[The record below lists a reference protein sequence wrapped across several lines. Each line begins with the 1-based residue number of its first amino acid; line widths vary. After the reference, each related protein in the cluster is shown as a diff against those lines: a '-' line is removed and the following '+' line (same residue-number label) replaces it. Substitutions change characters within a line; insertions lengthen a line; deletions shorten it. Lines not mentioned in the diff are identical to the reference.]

1 MKFKINLK
9 NIFLNLLVLFAALI
23 IIFPIFWIFLMSLKS
38 SAQVMEWPPIFIF
51 EPTLD
56 NYKVLFDIS
65 VAGSSNYGTIRINF
79 FEPILNS
86 VIISGGAVLVS
97 LIIGIPAGY
106 ILARSNFKFKEDI
119 GFFILG
125 FRFAPLILVIIPMF
139 YFFTILGIKDT
150 YFGMIW
156 VYQVITLPMIIWLT
170 RVYVE
175 DIPIELEEAAFVD
188 GASVLHVIYKIILP
202 LLRPGLVGASLLV
215 FLLAWHNFALGLL
228 LASKKAPV
236 TVALLKLLNP
246 GINFYPVMACG
257 LVISMIVP
265 ILLIFLGQKHF
276 VKGLTFGAVK

>member
-1 MKFKINLK
+1 MKFNFNLR
-9 NIFLNLLVLFAALI
+9 NLFLNILVLIAALI
-23 IIFPIFWIFLMSLKS
+23 IVFPICWIFLMSLKS

-86 VIISGGAVLVS
+86 MIISGGAVIVS

-139 YFFTILGIKDT
+139 YF
-150 YFGMIW
+150 
-156 VYQVITLPMIIWLT
+156 
-170 RVYVE
+170 
-175 DIPIELEEAAFVD
+175 
-188 GASVLHVIYKIILP
+188 
-202 LLRPGLVGASLLV
+202 
-215 FLLAWHNFALGLL
+215 
-228 LASKKAPV
+228 
-236 TVALLKLLNP
+236 LLN
-246 GINFYPVMACG
+246 
-257 LVISMIVP
+257 
-265 ILLIFLGQKHF
+265 
-276 VKGLTFGAVK
+276 